1 MVVNMYDFSFGN
13 YNSIIKNQIDY
24 LIFIKRLLPRW
35 VNGIPDSEYIALFKH
50 LKKVKSK
57 KPVLLETGS
66 GASTLALVFYAALN
80 NGTVYSWDTNGSKG
94 SFLRLVLFETI
105 GKSLKIDIN
114 KIWSFIPYD
123 STNSYVGIQI
133 LKEKK
138 IKGDFCFFDSLH
150 TLDHLLEEVK
160 KYLLVAKKG
169 SLIALDDAYYNKKKI
184 NISYVNMLREKLS
197 LPVINELKDNVCQPF
212 YIEIIKYLKKSGY
225 KKSHLLKSSYSQ
237 SYKKDIFFEYY
248 SSDRNFMNRL
258 GMEDKKKIQRRYEAI
273 VIK

>member
-1 MVVNMYDFSFGN
+1 MEVNMYDFSFGN
-13 YNSIIKNQIDY
+13 QSSIIKNQTDY
-24 LIFIKRLLPRW
+24 LIFVKRLLPRW
-35 VNGIPDSEYIALFKH
+35 VNGIPDSECVALFKN
-50 LKKVKSK
+50 LKKIKSK

-94 SFLRLVLFETI
+94 SFLRSVMFETI
-105 GKSLKIDIN
+105 GKNLKKDIN
-114 KIWSFIPYD
+114 KIWNFIPYD
-123 STNSYVGIQI
+123 STNSFVGIPI

-160 KYLLVAKKG
+160 KYLLIAKKG
-169 SLIALDDAYYNKKKI
+169 SLIGLDDAYYDKKKT
-184 NISYVNMLREKLS
+184 NISYINMLREKLN
-197 LPVINELKDNVCQPF
+197 LPIVSEPRDNLCEPF

-225 KKSHLLKSSYSQ
+225 KKSHLLKNYYTKN
-237 SYKKDIFFEYY
+237 YKKDIFFDYY
-248 SSDRNFMNRL
+248 SSDRKFMNKL
-258 GMEDKKKIQRRYEAI
+258 GMENKNKLQKRYEAI